1 MTQTERRTDLAV
13 EEREL
18 LGEDIK
24 GVRYSKE
31 EIEGLP
37 IERLHIGTQR
47 AGQLLK
53 KPVGTYITVEL
64 PPLTDSIRD
73 TDSRV
78 KALSEEI
85 RRLLPVNGLVL
96 IAGLGNVEITPDAL
110 GPKAASKVLATRH
123 IQGEIARSTGLDKLR
138 AVAVVNTGVTGQTGI
153 ETGEL
158 LQGVIKNIRPS
169 AVIAV
174 DALASRR
181 LERLGCTVQISDTG
195 IAPGAGVGNRRI
207 RIDQDTMGVPVIA
220 VGVPTVVDA
229 LTLAFDLLD
238 GYVVEKDVAAMAQ
251 HVGRDDAHLALN
263 MGTSEGRELSDAV
276 SPQGRSMVVTPKE
289 IDLLIDRAAHL
300 ISLAINMALQTD
312 IDTEDLLDLL

>member
-1 MTQTERRTDLAV
+1 MRIIKEKAKGLTQTERRTDLAV

-195 IAPGAGVGNRRI
+195 ISPGAGVGNRRI

-238 GYVVEKDVAAMAQ
+238 ISDEK
-251 HVGRDDAHLALN
+251 
-263 MGTSEGRELSDAV
+263 EGRELSDAV

>member
-1 MTQTERRTDLAV
+1 MRIKKEKAKGLTQTERRTDLAV

-238 GYVVEKDVAAMAQ
+238 ISDEK
-251 HVGRDDAHLALN
+251 
-263 MGTSEGRELSDAV
+263 EGRELSDAV

>member
-78 KALSEEI
+78 KTLSEEI

-238 GYVVEKDVAAMAQ
+238 ISDEK
-251 HVGRDDAHLALN
+251 
-263 MGTSEGRELSDAV
+263 EGRELSDAV

-312 IDTEDLLDLL
+312 IDTEDLLNLL

>member
-1 MTQTERRTDLAV
+1 MWMERRTDLAV

-24 GVRYSKE
+24 GIEYTSEKV
-31 EIEGLP
+31 EGLP
-37 IERLHIGTQR
+37 IERLRILTKR
-47 AGQLLK
+47 AAQLLK
-53 KPVGTYITVEL
+53 KPMGHYVTVEL

-78 KALSEEI
+78 RALSEEI

-96 IAGLGNVEITPDAL
+96 VAGLGNVEITPDAL

-123 IQGEIARSTGLDKLR
+123 ISGELARATGLDRLR
-138 AVAVVNTGVTGQTGI
+138 AVAVMNTGVTGQTGI

-169 AVIAV
+169 AMIAV

-195 IAPGAGVGNRRI
+195 ISPGAGVGNRRV
-207 RIDQDTMGVPVIA
+207 RIDSDTMGIPVIA

-229 LTLAFDLLD
+229 VTLAFDLLEID
-238 GYVVEKDVAAMAQ
+238 DEKESV
-251 HVGRDDAHLALN
+251 
-263 MGTSEGRELSDAV
+263 ELSRSV

-289 IDLLIDRAAHL
+289 VDLL
-300 ISLAINMALQTD
+300 N
-312 IDTEDLLDLL
+312 LL

>member
-1 MTQTERRTDLAV
+1 MERRTDLAV

-24 GVRYSKE
+24 GIDYSFEK
-31 EIEGLP
+31 ITGLP
-37 IERLHIGTQR
+37 IERLHIITQR
-47 AGQLLK
+47 ASQLLK
-53 KPVGTYITVEL
+53 KPMGHYVTVEL

-78 KALSEEI
+78 KALAQEI

-96 IAGLGNVEITPDAL
+96 VAGLGNVEITPDAL

-123 IQGEIARSTGLDKLR
+123 IRGEVARSTGLDRLR

-238 GYVVEKDVAAMAQ
+238 ISDEK
-251 HVGRDDAHLALN
+251 
-263 MGTSEGRELSDAV
+263 EGRELSDAV

>member
-37 IERLHIGTQR
+37 IERLHIRTQR

-238 GYVVEKDVAAMAQ
+238 ISDEK
-251 HVGRDDAHLALN
+251 
-263 MGTSEGRELSDAV
+263 EGRELSDAV

>member
-78 KALSEEI
+78 KTLSEEI

-158 LQGVIKNIRPS
+158 LQGVIKNIRPF
-169 AVIAV
+169 
-174 DALASRR
+174 
-181 LERLGCTVQISDTG
+181 SDTG

-238 GYVVEKDVAAMAQ
+238 ISDEK
-251 HVGRDDAHLALN
+251 
-263 MGTSEGRELSDAV
+263 EGRELSDAV

-312 IDTEDLLDLL
+312 IDTEDLLNLL